1 MDNTPKEGDLRYGK
15 ILLIGSGIGA
25 FASLIGGWALIVT
38 LIFPVA
44 WMILENKKEY

>member
-1 MDNTPKEGDLRYGK
+1 MDNTPKEGDLRYIK
-15 ILLIGSGIGA
+15 IVSAGAGIGA